1 MDNQKFDLLKEIE
14 VWLLDMDGTIYLDDH
29 LINGAQDF
37 ISFLIEKEKRFLFL
51 TNNSSKSAAAYVQKL
66 HRLGLT
72 CVTEDHVYTSGQAT
86 VSYILKHF
94 PNKKVFL
101 LGTPELEDE
110 FIQSNILLSD
120 DPDLIVLGFDTTLTY
135 QKLWKIC
142 DLIRKELPYIATHPD
157 INCPVKDGFM
167 PDIGSIMVFIKASTG
182 REPDVIIGKPN
193 FPILQTI
200 SEKFNIEF
208 SKVVMVGDRL
218 YTDIAMGEKGVRT
231 VLVLS
236 GETKIEDLQNSP
248 FHPDLIVSSVRDL
261 IGRF

>member
-14 VWLLDMDGTIYLDDH
+14 VWLLDMDGTIYLDDQ
-29 LINGAQDF
+29 LIDGAQDF

-66 HRLGLT
+66 LRLGLT
-72 CVTEDHVYTSGQAT
+72 FVTEDHVYTSGQAT

-101 LGTPELEDE
+101 LGTPELEGE
-110 FIQSNILLSD
+110 FIQSNIRLSD

-142 DLIRKELPYIATHPD
+142 DLIRKGLPYMATHPD

-167 PDIGSIMVFIKASTG
+167 PDIGSIMAFIKASTG
-182 REPDVIIGKPN
+182 REPDVIVGKPN
-193 FPILQTI
+193 FPILQAI
-200 SEKFNIEF
+200 SEKFTMDL

-218 YTDIAMGEKGVRT
+218 YTDIAMGEKGIRT

-236 GETKIEDLQNSP
+236 GETKMEDLQNSP
-248 FHPDLIVSSVRDL
+248 FQPDLVVQSVQEL
-261 IGRF
+261 IGKF